1 MLYFYR
7 SVNTTVMKFKLLFVI
22 FCLTSF
28 YATHAQEKLSLANAI
43 GIGLA
48 NNFSI
53 QIEEQKKIQAANNNT
68 WGQAGA
74 MPSVILNASEGIS
87 QTNIN
92 NPASFLSSGAI
103 KSNSF
108 NPSLTANWTLFNGF
122 NVRMTKE
129 RLGLLE
135 TQTDGNAAVIIEN
148 TVQAII
154 LAYYTVLLEK
164 ERTEVFRSTLNLSN
178 DRYAYSKIKGEL
190 GSAVTFDILKDKNSY
205 LTDSSNY
212 IIQVLNYKNA
222 IRNLNLLLGKDV
234 DVQYIVSDSLMV
246 EKKVFSLDEL
256 FARMTASNSNLKNQY
271 INQEILK
278 RDIAI
283 SKSALYPTISLNLN
297 GSKNWQGQDLSDAVF
312 ADGSNG
318 RSGISSS
325 TANLAANLTLAFT
338 LFNGGK
344 VQNQIK
350 NARVQEQIGQLQIKD
365 MELTLK
371 HNLIGN
377 FDTYALRKSL
387 LDIAGDNVATSELN
401 LQMGADR
408 YKNGSI
414 NSFDYRDLQI
424 TYLQTALNYYQ
435 SIYDLLE
442 TEVELMRLT
451 GGIIGE
457 YN

>member
-1 MLYFYR
+1 MI
-7 SVNTTVMKFKLLFVI
+7 MKFKHLFVVPL
-22 FCLTSF
+22 FFSVGACLAQETLSLTS
-28 YATHAQEKLSLANAI
+28 AI
-43 GIGLA
+43 NTGLA

-53 QIEEQKKIQAANNNT
+53 QIEEQKKLQASNNNN

-74 MPSVILNASEGIS
+74 LPSVILNASEGLS
-87 QTNIN
+87 NTNIN
-92 NPASFLSSGAI
+92 NPASFLSSGSI
-103 KSNSF
+103 KSSSF

-122 NVRMTKE
+122 NVKMTKE
-129 RLGLLE
+129 RLGLLQ
-135 TQTDGNAAVIIEN
+135 TQTDGNAEVIIEN

-154 LAYYTVLLEK
+154 LGYYRVLLEE
-164 ERTEVFRSTLNLSN
+164 ERTEVFRSSLKLSN
-178 DRYAYSKIKGEL
+178 DRYSYSKLKGEL

-212 IIQVLNYKNA
+212 IVQVLNHRNA

-234 DVQYIVSDSLMV
+234 DTSYTFEDSLTV

-278 RDIAI
+278 RDILI
-283 SKSALYPTISLNLN
+283 SKSAMYPTVSLNLS
-297 GSKNWQGQDLSDAVF
+297 GSKNWQSQDLSDAVF
-312 ADGSNG
+312 ANG
-318 RSGISSS
+318 TNGESGISSS

-338 LFNGGK
+338 LFNGGR
-344 VQNQIK
+344 VQNEIK
-350 NARVQEQIGQLQIKD
+350 NARIQERIGQLQIKD
-365 MELTLK
+365 LELTLK
-371 HNLIGN
+371 NNLISN
-377 FDTYALRKSL
+377 FDTYNLRKSL
-387 LDIAGDNVATSELN
+387 LDIANDNVQTSELN
-401 LQMGADR
+401 LQLGADR

-424 TYLQTALNYYQ
+424 TYLQTALSYYQ

-451 GGIIGE
+451 GGILGE